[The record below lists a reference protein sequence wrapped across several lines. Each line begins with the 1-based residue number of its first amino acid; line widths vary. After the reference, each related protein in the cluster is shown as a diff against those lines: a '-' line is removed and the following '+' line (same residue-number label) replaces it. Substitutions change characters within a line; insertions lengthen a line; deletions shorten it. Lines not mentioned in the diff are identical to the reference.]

1 MILCSLLLY
10 RSTTRLC
17 VPTERCLLCR
27 RRLEGVAVDFNEVC
41 CRRGGNADRP
51 TDVLC
56 AVALTRGML
65 IAVARIVV
73 DSVTLA
79 TCLVF
84 GSPKSWAE
92 HALSAAAGR
101 PSTSTTRRVAP
112 RHHDHRRQPPTAAT
126 ARLLRDAKGRQGD
139 KEASAR
145 PFGMCRRLQALVC
158 GRLRP
163 IASGVC
169 GALPCLQRKRR
180 SLPLRVL
187 QLRPHRRDP
196 LHPNHPNPN
205 PHRP

>member
-1 MILCSLLLY
+1 MILCSL
-10 RSTTRLC
+10 
-17 VPTERCLLCR
+17 RCSIGR
-27 RRLEGVAVDFNEVC
+27 RRGYVSRPKGCAGDDWNRC
-41 CRRGGNADRP
+41 CRLQRSLLQRGEEMRADQH
-51 TDVLC
+51 VVC
-56 AVALTRGML
+56 AVALSPGML
-65 IAVARIVV
+65 IVVARIVV

-79 TCLVF
+79 RCLA
-84 GSPKSWAE
+84 SKSWAE

-126 ARLLRDAKGRQGD
+126 ARLLRHARGRQGN

-145 PFGMCRRLQALVC
+145 PSGMRRRLQALVC